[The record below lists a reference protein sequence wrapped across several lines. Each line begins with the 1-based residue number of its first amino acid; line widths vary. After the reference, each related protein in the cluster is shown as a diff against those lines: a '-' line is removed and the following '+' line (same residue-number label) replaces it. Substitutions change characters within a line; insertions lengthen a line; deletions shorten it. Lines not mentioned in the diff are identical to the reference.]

1 MCINY
6 SPQFNSLIYCNTK
19 HRLKRLKY
27 FWISNFY
34 NILYYL
40 LVAQKLIL
48 IKYISLI
55 LFINFCFIYSQS
67 AIIIDIESGSP
78 LQDVNI
84 FNHFQGTTSDESGKF
99 YFDGMFSENDT
110 VIFSLIGYE
119 TTRLAKTEISKV
131 IEMTKISIPIDI
143 VKVYGSKQRFNKK
156 YRKLERDVRIVYPYS
171 KVFANYLEKYED
183 IIDTLDNFSGIRRY
197 YKKRKIFSR
206 IEDNLLVKYDYSIRR
221 LTKTQGRIL
230 IRLIDR
236 EAKRTSFA
244 IIKDFRN
251 IFTAGFWQITARI
264 FGHNLKT
271 NYDPLK
277 GEDRIIEYIIGMIEE

>member
-1 MCINY
+1 M
-6 SPQFNSLIYCNTK
+6 
-19 HRLKRLKY
+19 
-27 FWISNFY
+27 NFY
-34 NILYYL
+34 
-40 LVAQKLIL
+40 
-48 IKYISLI
+48 
-55 LFINFCFIYSQS
+55 FGYSQS

-84 FNHFQGTTSDESGKF
+84 FNHLQGTTSDARGKF
-99 YFDGMFSENDT
+99 YFDDIFSKNDT

-119 TTRLAKTEISKV
+119 TTRIAKTDISKV
-131 IEMTKISIPIDI
+131 VEMTKISIPIDI
-143 VKVYGSKQRFNKK
+143 VKVYGSKKRFNKK

-171 KVFANYLEKYED
+171 KVFSNHLEKYED
-183 IIDTLDNFSGIRRY
+183 IMDTLDNFSGIRRY
-197 YKKRKIFSR
+197 YKKREIFSA
-206 IEDNLLVKYDYSIRR
+206 IEDDLLVKYDYSIRK
-221 LTKTQGRIL
+221 LTKPQGRIL

>member
-1 MCINY
+1 M
-6 SPQFNSLIYCNTK
+6 
-19 HRLKRLKY
+19 
-27 FWISNFY
+27 
-34 NILYYL
+34 
-40 LVAQKLIL
+40 
-48 IKYISLI
+48 IKYISFI
-55 LFINFCFIYSQS
+55 LLVNFYFIYSQS
-67 AIIIDIESGSP
+67 GIIIDIESGSP

-99 YFDGMFSENDT
+99 YFDDIFSENDT
-110 VIFSLIGYE
+110 VMFSLIGYE

-131 IEMTKISIPIDI
+131 VGMTKKPIPIDI

-171 KVFANYLEKYED
+171 KVFSNHLEKYED
-183 IIDTLDNFSGIRRY
+183 IMDTLDNFSGIRRY
-197 YKKRKIFSR
+197 YKKREIFSA
-206 IEDNLLVKYDYSIRR
+206 IEYDLLVKYDYSIRK
-221 LTKTQGRIL
+221 LTKPQGRIL

>member
-1 MCINY
+1 M
-6 SPQFNSLIYCNTK
+6 
-19 HRLKRLKY
+19 
-27 FWISNFY
+27 
-34 NILYYL
+34 
-40 LVAQKLIL
+40 
-48 IKYISLI
+48 IKYISFI
-55 LFINFCFIYSQS
+55 LLVNFYFIYSQS

-84 FNHFQGTTSDESGKF
+84 FNHFRGTTSDASGKF
-99 YFDGMFSENDT
+99 YFDDIFSKNDT

-119 TTRLAKTEISKV
+119 TTRIAKTDISKV
-131 IEMTKISIPIDI
+131 VEMTKISIPIDI
-143 VKVYGSKQRFNKK
+143 VKVYGSKKRFNKK
-156 YRKLERDVRIVYPYS
+156 YRKLERDVRIVYPFS
-171 KVFANYLEKYED
+171 KVFSNYLEKYED
-183 IIDTLDNFSGIRRY
+183 IMDTLDNFSGIRRY
-197 YKKRKIFSR
+197 YKKRKIFSA
-206 IEDNLLVKYDYSIRR
+206 IEDDLLVKYDYSIRK
-221 LTKTQGRIL
+221 LTKPQGRIL

-264 FGHNLKT
+264 FGQNLKT

>member
-1 MCINY
+1 M
-6 SPQFNSLIYCNTK
+6 
-19 HRLKRLKY
+19 
-27 FWISNFY
+27 
-34 NILYYL
+34 
-40 LVAQKLIL
+40 
-48 IKYISLI
+48 IKYISFI
-55 LFINFCFIYSQS
+55 LLVNFYFIYSQS

-84 FNHFQGTTSDESGKF
+84 FNHFRGTTSDASGKF
-99 YFDGMFSENDT
+99 YFDDIFSKNDT

-119 TTRLAKTEISKV
+119 TTRIAKTDISKV
-131 IEMTKISIPIDI
+131 LEMTKISIPIDI

-171 KVFANYLEKYED
+171 KVFSNYLEKYED
-183 IIDTLDNFSGIRRY
+183 IMDTLDNFSGIRRY
-197 YKKRKIFSR
+197 YKKRKIFSA
-206 IEDNLLVKYDYSIRR
+206 IEDDLLVKYDYSIRK
-221 LTKTQGRIL
+221 LTKPQGRIL

-264 FGHNLKT
+264 FGQNLKT